1 MARGQW
7 IATTE
12 LVEKAK
18 RILSAEQPMTIRQL
32 FYRLVSVQALE
43 NSIHDYKKLSRVM
56 TDAREGGQVPFE
68 WIVDR
73 SRPTYAPSVFDD
85 IKDGLIALRRCYRK
99 DYWEDQF
106 AHVEIWTEK
115 DAIIG
120 SIEPVTDE
128 LGVTVRVSRGFTST
142 TRVYEIA
149 SAFTRILK
157 PIFVFYLG
165 DHDPSGRAIELDLYQ
180 RIASYGSD
188 FEMERLAV
196 RDIDINAFNL
206 PPLRIK
212 SSDTRAAAF
221 RRKFGNRCVELDALP
236 PEELRLRVR
245 QAIERHIEG
254 EAWERALAIERA
266 ERESIQSIVERW
278 NDPRRQGEAHPG
290 GPDR

>member
-1 MARGQW
+1 MARGKW
-7 IATTE
+7 TSTTE
-12 LVEKAK
+12 LVEGAK

-32 FYRLVSVQALE
+32 FYRLVSIQALE
-43 NSIHDYKKLSRVM
+43 NSVPEYKKLSRVM
-56 TDAREGGQVPFE
+56 TDARESGQVPFS

-73 SRPTYAPSVFDD
+73 SRPTYAPNVFHD
-85 IKDGLIALRRCYRK
+85 IKGGLTALRNCYRK
-99 DYWEDQF
+99 DCWQDQPT
-106 AHVEIWTEK
+106 HVEIWTEK

-180 RIASYGSD
+180 RIASYGPD
-188 FEMERLAV
+188 FQMERLAI
-196 RDIDINAFNL
+196 REIDIDAFNL

-212 SSDTRAAAF
+212 TSDTRAAAF
-221 RRKFGNRCVELDALP
+221 RREFGNRCVELDALP
-236 PEELRLRVR
+236 PEELRSRVR
-245 QAIERHIEG
+245 QAIQEHIEE
-254 EAWERALAIERA
+254 EAWGRALAIEKA
-266 ERESIQSIVERW
+266 EQESITSIVAKW
-278 NDPRRQGEAHPG
+278 NDPRREGEAHPG

>member
-1 MARGQW
+1 MAKSRW

-12 LVEKAK
+12 LVERAE

-43 NSIHDYKKLSRVM
+43 NGTPDYKKLSRVM
-56 TDAREGGQVPFE
+56 TDARESGQVPFE

-73 SRPTYAPSVFDD
+73 SRPTYAPNVFDNLQ
-85 IKDGLIALRRCYRK
+85 DGLMALRNCYRK
-99 DYWEDQF
+99 DYWQDQPV
-106 AHVEIWTEK
+106 HVEIWTEK

-142 TRVYEIA
+142 TRVHEIA
-149 SAFTRILK
+149 STFSRIVK

-165 DHDPSGRAIELDLYQ
+165 DHDPSGRAIELDLYD
-180 RIASYGSD
+180 RISSYGTD
-188 FEMERLAV
+188 FQMARLAI
-196 RDIDINAFNL
+196 REKDIDDFNL

-212 SSDTRAAAF
+212 ASDTRAAAF

-236 PEELRLRVR
+236 PEELRSRVR
-245 QAIERHIEG
+245 QAIEGHIEA
-254 EAWERALAIERA
+254 EAWGRALAIEKA
-266 ERESIQSIVERW
+266 EQESITSIVGRW
-278 NDPRRQGEAHPG
+278 IDPRRQTEARPERSD
-290 GPDR
+290 P

>member
-1 MARGQW
+1 MARGKW
-7 IATTE
+7 AATTK
-12 LVEKAK
+12 LVERAK
-18 RILSAEQPMTIRQL
+18 RILSAEQPATIRQL

-56 TDAREGGQVPFE
+56 TDARESGEVPFE

-99 DYWEDQF
+99 DYWEDQL
-106 AHVEIWTEK
+106 AYVEIWTEK

-149 SAFTRILK
+149 KAFARILK
-157 PIFVFYLG
+157 PLFVYYLG

-180 RIASYGSD
+180 RIASYGPD
-188 FEMERLAV
+188 FQMERLAI
-196 RDIDINAFNL
+196 REIDIDAFNL

-212 SSDTRAAAF
+212 TSDTRAAAF
-221 RRKFGNRCVELDALP
+221 RREFGNRCVELDALP
-236 PEELRLRVR
+236 PEELRSRVR

-278 NDPRRQGEAHPG
+278 NDPRRQGEAQRG
-290 GPDR
+290 ASR